1 MKALHAKGTRRGY
14 TRRLFGITS
23 EFSHFPHAINVRQ
36 VIRIGTPRTS
46 GNPGVDP
53 VRKTTVP
60 RTPGKLARRIW
71 RRIARLALHA
81 KAPRETALSTS
92 R

>member
-1 MKALHAKGTRRGY
+1 MHPKAARREY
-14 TRRLFGITS
+14 TRRLFGLTS

-36 VIRIGTPRTS
+36 AIRIGTRHSS

-53 VRKTTVP
+53 VRRKTASHT
-60 RTPGKLARRIW
+60 RGKLARRIW
-71 RRIARLALHA
+71 RRIARFALHA
-81 KAPRETALSTS
+81 KTPRALSTS